1 MALIPAEREGF
12 IKPRLVT
19 SCAGGESLHR
29 RWCGTAWQRME
40 VSTQW
45 CASGAIMA
53 SATNRLALGLP
64 SKRLLQEAT
73 SIGGKGGRRRVL
85 RGTDIDHK
93 TDANSQIDAR

>member
-1 MALIPAEREGF
+1 
-12 IKPRLVT
+12 
-19 SCAGGESLHR
+19 
-29 RWCGTAWQRME
+29 ME

-64 SKRLLQEAT
+64 SERRLLEAT

-85 RGTDIDHK
+85 RGTGIDQE
-93 TDANSQIDAR
+93 TDEAWQIDVR

>member
-1 MALIPAEREGF
+1 
-12 IKPRLVT
+12 
-19 SCAGGESLHR
+19 
-29 RWCGTAWQRME
+29 ME

-45 CASGAIMA
+45 RASDAIMVSAA
-53 SATNRLALGLP
+53 SRLALGLP
-64 SKRLLQEAT
+64 SERLLQEAT